1 MSENTELR
9 NRMLGITT
17 EVGGGIATDFATS
30 GLLAGGPLGLLGYGL
45 INFGQGAYTNYL
57 VQKHLYGKEN
67 VNVGEVISSG
77 FYGLLPF
84 MNIGA
89 SAKAAK
95 YVGKAGSVQRGL
107 VGGGLTAV
115 AGEQLRVGIDE
126 KRVLNPSE
134 ALMAGGLGSALSGGL
149 AKFGQQADD
158 AKKYAREAT
167 KRQIKQQNIAKYEEI
182 TQKGAARK
190 EKIGDLQYNLNSSI
204 RGWRS
209 RPAPANTLEFDTP
222 EKMLAKMDDVALDL
236 GYESPKNIITIAPK
250 PHVEEGLPTPPV
262 ELESI
267 YNAHQI
273 AYWKEIQL
281 RKDANPNYKG
291 NMEPFPDFIHQ
302 GFRYR
307 PRPHAVDGQLDYA
320 RIISYLRLQAY
331 KKRGVTK
338 RINSLNR
345 LNELTGNNNRSF
357 FTAKKDGFAKLNA
370 KLAAEGK
377 DEIDATTAFSGG
389 VLEGDHI
396 IPVELTDRYIR
407 DLPDKKL
414 QQIVVNAM
422 LDAGGYLGDDPQN
435 ITLIT
440 KTLNNTKK
448 SYLGKLLKSYKH
460 KSARSFGKDYKA
472 RVLYY
477 TTPSP
482 ITNLTPIEEYVKAT
496 YLAEQ
501 WAAEQFNKILADL
514 PVMRP
519 GELNKLPKDEYKALI
534 EIFGSKEDVLAFYK
548 RMEADIIQW
557 KKDYPKLMGEPL
569 PTGYQMEALEQELK
583 EEFLQGELWFRISGE
598 RS

>member
-1 MSENTELR
+1 MSESIELK

-17 EVGGGIATDFATS
+17 EVGGGIATDFATT
-30 GLLAGGPLGLLGYGL
+30 GLLAGGPAGLLTYGL

-67 VNVGEVISSG
+67 VNIGEVISSG

-84 MNIGA
+84 MNI
-89 SAKAAK
+89 KAPVKLAK

-126 KRVLNPSE
+126 KRVLNPGE
-134 ALMAGGLGSALSGGL
+134 AVMAGGLGSFLSGGL
-149 AKFGQQADD
+149 VKFGQQVDD
-158 AKKYAREAT
+158 AKKYARVAT
-167 KRQIKQQNIAKYEEI
+167 KKQEI
-182 TQKGAARK
+182 LTKGAALK
-190 EKIGDLQYNLNSSI
+190 EKIGDMQFNLNSSI

-209 RPAPANTLEFDTP
+209 RPAPANTLQYNTP
-222 EKMLAKMDDVALDL
+222 QKMLAKMDDVAKDL
-236 GYESPKNIITIAPK
+236 GYESPKNIITIAKK
-250 PHVEEGLPTPPV
+250 PHVEEGLPTVPV

-281 RKDANPNYKG
+281 RKDLDPNYKG
-291 NMEPFPDFIHQ
+291 NMEPFPDLIHE

-320 RIISYLRLQAY
+320 RIISYLKLQAY
-331 KKRGVTK
+331 KQRGATK

-345 LNELTGNNNRSF
+345 LNELTGNETRSF
-357 FTAKKDGFAKLNA
+357 FAAKKSGFAKLNA

-377 DEIDATTAFSGG
+377 DPIGPTTALKGG

-396 IPVELTDRYIR
+396 FPVELTDRYIR
-407 DLPDKKL
+407 DLPNKKL

-422 LDAGGYLGDDPQN
+422 IDAGGFLGDDPRN
-435 ITLIT
+435 ITLLT

-448 SYLGKLLKSYKH
+448 SYLAKLLKSYKH
-460 KSARSFGKDYKA
+460 KSARSFGKNYEA

-482 ITNLTPIEEYVKAT
+482 ITNLTPIEEYVKAV

-548 RMEADIIQW
+548 RMEIQLQDW
-557 KKDYPKLMGEPL
+557 KKSYPKLMGEPY
-569 PTGYQMEALEQELK
+569 PSGAAGEALDIHFK
-583 EEFLQGELWFRISGE
+583 EEFLQGELWYRVSRE
-598 RS
+598 RGGY

>member
-30 GLLAGGPLGLLGYGL
+30 GLLAGGPAGILAYGL
-45 INFGQGAYTNYL
+45 VNFGQGAYTNYL

-67 VNVGEVISSG
+67 VNIGEVISSG

-126 KRVLNPSE
+126 KRLLTPSE
-134 ALMAGGLGSALSGGL
+134 AAMSGGLGSLLSGGL
-149 AKFGQQADD
+149 AKAGKQIDD
-158 AKKYAREAT
+158 AKKYARVAT
-167 KRQIKQQNIAKYEEI
+167 KKQELFAQRDAL
-182 TQKGAARK
+182 K
-190 EKIGDLQYNLNSSI
+190 EKIGDLQYNLNSTV
-204 RGWRS
+204 RGWRN
-209 RPAPANTLEFDTP
+209 RPTPANTLEYNTP
-222 EKMLAKMDDVALDL
+222 QKMLAKMDDVAKDL
-236 GYESPKNIITIAPK
+236 GYESPKNIITISK
-250 PHVEEGLPTPPV
+250 PHKEAGLPTPPAD
-262 ELESI
+262 LESI
-267 YNAHQI
+267 YEAHEI
-273 AYWKEIQL
+273 AYWKELQL
-281 RKDANPNYKG
+281 RKDADPNYKG
-291 NMEPFPDFIHQ
+291 TMEAFPDFIHK

-307 PRPHAVDGQLDYA
+307 PSLVTKDGQLEYA
-320 RIISYLRLQAY
+320 KIKSYFKIQQY
-331 KKRGVTK
+331 KQRGATK

-345 LNELTGNNNRSF
+345 LNELTGNENRSF
-357 FTAKKDGFAKLNA
+357 FAAKKSGFAKLNA

-377 DEIDATTAFSGG
+377 DPIGPTTALKGG

-396 IPVELTDRYIR
+396 FPVELTDRYIR
-407 DLPDKKL
+407 DLPTKEL
-414 QQIVVNAM
+414 QQTVVNAM
-422 LDAGGYLGDDPQN
+422 IDAGGFLGDDPQN
-435 ITLIT
+435 ITLLT

-448 SYLGKLLKSYKH
+448 SYLAKLLKSYKH
-460 KSARSFGKDYKA
+460 KSARSFGKNYKA

-482 ITNLTPIEEYVKAT
+482 ITNLTPIEEYVKAV
-496 YLAEQ
+496 YLAEE
-501 WAAEQFNKILADL
+501 WAAQQFNKILADL

-519 GELNKLPKDEYKALI
+519 GELNKLPKDQYEALI

-548 RMEADIIQW
+548 RMEIQLQDW
-557 KKDYPKLMGEPL
+557 KKNYPKLMGESY
-569 PTGYQMEALEQELK
+569 PTGAAGEALDIHFK
-583 EEFLQGELWFRISGE
+583 EEFLQGELWYRVSGE
-598 RS
+598 RGGY

>member
-158 AKKYAREAT
+158 AKKYARVAT
-167 KRQIKQQNIAKYEEI
+167 KKQEI
-182 TQKGAARK
+182 LTKSAALK
-190 EKIGDLQYNLNSSI
+190 ENIGDMQFNLNATV
-204 RGWRS
+204 RGWRN
-209 RPAPANTLEFDTP
+209 RPAPANTLEFNTP
-222 EKMLAKMDDVALDL
+222 QKMLAKMDDVANDL
-236 GYESPKNIITIAPK
+236 GYKSPDNIITISK
-250 PHVEEGLPTPPV
+250 PHKETGLPTPPAD
-262 ELESI
+262 LESI
-267 YNAHQI
+267 YEAHEI
-273 AYWKEIQL
+273 AYWKELQF
-281 RKDANPNYKG
+281 RKDNDPNYKG
-291 NMEPFPDFIHQ
+291 SMEAFPDFIHQ

-307 PRPHAVDGQLDYA
+307 PSLVTKDGQLEYA
-320 RIISYLRLQAY
+320 KIKSYFKIQQY
-331 KKRGVTK
+331 KKAGQTK
-338 RINSLNR
+338 RINSLNE
-345 LNELTGNNNRSF
+345 LNEFTGTDTRSF
-357 FTAKKDGFAKLNA
+357 LTAKKSGFAKLNA

-377 DEIDATTAFSGG
+377 DAIGPTQAIKGG
-389 VLEGDHI
+389 TLEGDHI
-396 IPVELTDRYIR
+396 VPVELTVRYAR
-407 DLPDKKL
+407 GLPPDLK
-414 QQIVVNAM
+414 QVVYNAM
-422 LDAGGYLGDDPQN
+422 IDAGGYLGDDINN
-435 ITLIT
+435 ITLLT

-448 SYLGKLLKSYKH
+448 RYLNNLIKSYGH
-460 KSARSFGKDYKA
+460 KSVASFGKNHKA
-472 RVLYY
+472 RVIYL
-477 TTPSP
+477 TTPSKV
-482 ITNLTPIEEYVKAT
+482 TNLTPIEEYIKAT

-519 GELNKLPKDEYKALI
+519 GELNKLPKDEYEALI
-534 EIFGSKEDVLAFYK
+534 EIFGSKDDVLAFYK
-548 RMEADIIQW
+548 RMEIQLQEW

>member
-1 MSENTELR
+1 MIENTELR

-30 GLLAGGPLGLLGYGL
+30 GLLAGGPAGILAYGLL
-45 INFGQGAYTNYL
+45 NFGQGAYTNYL
-57 VQKHLYGKEN
+57 VQKHLYDNKN
-67 VNVGEVISSG
+67 INYGEVIASG
-77 FYGLLPF
+77 LYSIIPF

-89 SAKAAK
+89 SKGVAKV
-95 YVGKAGSVQRGL
+95 VGKAGSVQRGL

-115 AGEQLRVGIDE
+115 GAEQLRVGIDE
-126 KRVLNPSE
+126 KRFLTPTE
-134 ALMAGGLGSALSGGL
+134 TLMAGGIGSILSGGL
-149 AKFGQQADD
+149 TKAGKQID
-158 AKKYAREAT
+158 KARKTARVAT
-167 KRQIKQQNIAKYEEI
+167 KKQEI
-182 TQKGAARK
+182 LTKGAALK
-190 EKIGDLQYNLNSSI
+190 EKIGDLQYNLNSTV

-209 RPAPANTLEFDTP
+209 RPAPANTLEYDTP
-222 EKMLAKMDDVALDL
+222 QKMLAKMDDVAKDL
-236 GYESPKNIITIAPK
+236 GYDSPKNIITIAAK
-250 PHVEEGLPTPPV
+250 PHVEEGLPTVPL

-291 NMEPFPDFIHQ
+291 NMEPFPDLIHK

-320 RIISYLRLQAY
+320 RIISYMKLQAY
-331 KKRGVTK
+331 KQRSATK

-357 FTAKKDGFAKLNA
+357 FVAKKQGFAKLNA

-377 DEIDATTAFSGG
+377 DPIGPTTALKGG

-396 IPVELTDRYIR
+396 FPVELTDRYIR
-407 DLPDKKL
+407 DLPTREL
-414 QQIVVNAM
+414 QEIVVNAM
-422 LDAGGYLGDDPQN
+422 IDAGGFLGDDPRN
-435 ITLIT
+435 ITLLT

-448 SYLGKLLKSYKH
+448 SYLAKLLKSYKH
-460 KSARSFGKDYKA
+460 KSARSFGKDYEA

-482 ITNLTPIEEYVKAT
+482 ITNLTPIEEYVKAV

-501 WAAEQFNKILADL
+501 WAAEQFNKILTDL
-514 PVMRP
+514 PIMRP
-519 GELNKLPKDEYKALI
+519 GELNNLPKGEYDALI
-534 EIFGSKEDVLAFYK
+534 EIFGSKQDVLAFYK
-548 RMEADIIQW
+548 RMEIQLQEW
-557 KKDYPKLMGEPL
+557 KRDYRKLMGESY
-569 PTGYQMEALEQELK
+569 PTGAAGEALDIHFK
-583 EEFLQGELWFRISGE
+583 EEFLQGELWFRVSGE
-598 RS
+598 RATY